1 MKKHTRNII
10 GILILLVG
18 IAVLSEFVFKRFDMT
33 RDKRYTLTNS
43 TKEILQKIDK
53 PLKINVLLGGELSGD
68 YRTLKN
74 EISFL
79 LDEFRQI
86 NPKISYQFSNP
97 TKDFSPA
104 QLQEYGLT
112 PAPVRTDKGV
122 LNVYPYAQLK
132 YDGKEGW
139 METLV
144 NDP

>member
-1 MKKHTRNII
+1 MKKSTRHII

-43 TKEILQKIDK
+43 TKQILQKIDK

-79 LDEFRQI
+79 LDEFRNL
-86 NPKISYQFSNP
+86 NPYISYQFLNP
-97 TKDFSPA
+97 AKDFTAA
-104 QLQEYGLT
+104 QLQENGLA
-112 PAPVRTDKGV
+112 PAPVKTDKGR
-122 LNVYPYAQLK
+122 L
-132 YDGKEGW
+132 DGNAGQRSGFA
-139 METLV
+139 V
-144 NDP
+144 